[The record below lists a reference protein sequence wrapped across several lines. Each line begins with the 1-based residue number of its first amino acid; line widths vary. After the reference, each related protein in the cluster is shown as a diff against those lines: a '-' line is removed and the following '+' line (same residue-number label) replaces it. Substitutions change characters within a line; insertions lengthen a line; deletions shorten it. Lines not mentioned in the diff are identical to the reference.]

1 MAVKKAALWI
11 VGEQKA
17 GDGLASSICFHHV
30 NKCKASVETVISSKK

>member
-17 GDGLASSICFHHV
+17 GDGLAAAFVFTMLI
-30 NKCKASVETVISSKK
+30 SVKLVLKQ